1 MQSKEYGMK
10 PNYTAVEHCRVCGHD
25 NIENL
30 NVEKSYYLMNL
41 DLKNSFSKMGLT
53 AEVILITQRI
63 E

>member
-1 MQSKEYGMK
+1 MK